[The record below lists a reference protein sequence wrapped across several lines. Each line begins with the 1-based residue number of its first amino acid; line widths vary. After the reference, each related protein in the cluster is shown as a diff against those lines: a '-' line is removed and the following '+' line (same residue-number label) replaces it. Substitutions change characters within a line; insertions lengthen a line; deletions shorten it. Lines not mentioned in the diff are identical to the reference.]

1 MIVQVI
7 DNFLPLYNFKQ
18 IESVLMG
25 ENFSWFYNPDALDG
39 KDEKKENMF
48 QFTHFIYSY
57 QIEYQHKP
65 QYMPLMEPSLS
76 MLGASQLFRI
86 KANLLSKTTFN
97 RSTGYHVDYPD
108 KIYYKSAI
116 LYINTNNGWTH
127 IKGYGKVKSVANRM
141 VIFDGNSEHVGYTC
155 TDKKTRVVINFNY
168 N

>member
-1 MIVQVI
+1 MKVQVI

-65 QYMPLMEPSLS
+65 QYMP
-76 MLGASQLFRI
+76 
-86 KANLLSKTTFN
+86 
-97 RSTGYHVDYPD
+97 
-108 KIYYKSAI
+108 
-116 LYINTNNGWTH
+116 
-127 IKGYGKVKSVANRM
+127 
-141 VIFDGNSEHVGYTC
+141 
-155 TDKKTRVVINFNY
+155 
-168 N
+168 